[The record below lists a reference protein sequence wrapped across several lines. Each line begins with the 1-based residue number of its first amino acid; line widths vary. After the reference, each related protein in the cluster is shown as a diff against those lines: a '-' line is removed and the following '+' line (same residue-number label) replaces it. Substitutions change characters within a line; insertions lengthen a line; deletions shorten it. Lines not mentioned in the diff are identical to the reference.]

1 MDCCYWLTLLIVSVL
16 IYIIFLA
23 IKFYLADADLSLLKC
38 SMKPEYFRGK
48 VVWVTGASSGIGEEL
63 CQQLSRLGAK
73 VVLSA
78 RSVDKLVSVKDSL
91 AHPEN
96 SQVVELDLSDRNSI
110 EKAAATVKQLYE
122 RIDILVNNGGMSMR
136 GSFMDIGEHGRKV
149 VEVDLLGTAT
159 LTRLALQKM
168 LEQGGGGHIVNVSS
182 VAGKFSYHLRS
193 YYCAAKFG
201 LIGLMNV
208 VRFELSD
215 KNVSVTNVCPG
226 PVKTNA
232 DRNAITS
239 DGTIYGKADGL
250 IASGMS
256 PERCCELILIA
267 TSNKLNEVW
276 VSGQPYLLLTY
287 LSQYVPSLCR
297 YLTELRSK
305 KVQKGV
311 LEELKKKK

>member
-1 MDCCYWLTLLIVSVL
+1 MAQLDTPFIMWLTISALVSGLIFYIAITL
-16 IYIIFLA
+16 IRLYFG
-23 IKFYLADADLSLLKC
+23 DADLSLLKC

-63 CQQLSRLGAK
+63 CRQLSRLGAK

-159 LTRLALQKM
+159 LTHLALQRM
-168 LEQGGGGHIVNVSS
+168 LEQGGGGHIVNINSIT
-182 VAGKFSYHLRS
+182 GKFSIPLRS

-201 LIGLMNV
+201 LDGLMNV

-215 KNVSVTNVCPG
+215 KNISVTNVCPG
-226 PVKTNA
+226 PVKTNIA
-232 DRNAITS
+232 TNAIMVN
-239 DGTIYGKADGL
+239 GQVYGKKDKL
-250 IASGMS
+250 TESGM
-256 PERCCELILIA
+256 PVERCCKLILIA
-267 TSNKLNEVW
+267 ASNKLKEVW
-276 VSGQPYLLLTY
+276 ISGQPYLLLLTY
-287 LSQYVPSLCR
+287 LSQYAPSLCSFFIKKR
-297 YLTELRSK
+297 TRK
-305 KVQKGV
+305 KV
-311 LEELKKKK
+311 KK